1 MKTPTQSFKDA
12 LQRLVREMSNLRSE
26 HAAIAAHGEVRPA
39 KSRFLFIAYTG
50 LLNARQLRLVRV
62 FEDSN
67 KTASFWYLHRCAL
80 KLIEKNLDIARL
92 REFSR
97 KLKKIRNASFVHLDK
112 EGAFDLS
119 VYREAD
125 IRPGD
130 ILYAVDAVWPT
141 VRDLYAEVFGEPPLK
156 VDPSLDELIRLLKE
170 SLSDLIE
177 HG

>member
-12 LQRLVREMSNLRSE
+12 FQRLVREMSNLRSE
-26 HAAIAAHGEVRPA
+26 HAAIAAYGEVRPA
-39 KSRFLFIAYTG
+39 NSRFLFIAYTG
-50 LLNARQLRLVRV
+50 LLNARQLRLVRL

-92 REFSR
+92 RSSHEA
-97 KLKKIRNASFVHLDK
+97 KKNPQRL
-112 EGAFDLS
+112 
-119 VYREAD
+119 
-125 IRPGD
+125 IRPSRQGGGFRPLG
-130 ILYAVDAVWPT
+130 IPRSRHPT
-141 VRDLYAEVFGEPPLK
+141 GRYSLRGRCLVADRARPVCRSVRGAALE